1 MAKKKPEQKE
11 QLVRTAVIA
20 LRSRPEWRDWVERLA
35 EFERT
40 PSLNDL
46 FDRVIVAYARQVGF
60 KEGCTGSSG

>member
-11 QLVRTAVIA
+11 HRVRTAVIA

-40 PSLNDL
+40 SSLNEL
-46 FDRVIVAYARQVGF
+46 FDRAIVAYARQVGF
-60 KEGCTGSSG
+60 KEVAPKR